1 MKKIVLT
8 FGLISGA
15 IMSALMTA
23 VMVFAHQTNPSSGM
37 IIGYTIMVLSFLLV
51 FFGIRSY
58 RENVGDGYIS
68 FGRALGVGFLIMLIS
83 CVCYV
88 ATWEVVYHKFMPD
101 FGEKYL
107 AQSIERVRASGK
119 SPQEIETEVE
129 NMRSMMQLY
138 NSNIFFN
145 MTITFLEPLPVGVL
159 LSLISAAIL
168 RKRRREDRGEEQ
180 DLQDYRDGVKETSVN
195 PV

>member
-1 MKKIVLT
+1 MKKFVLT

-15 IMSALMTA
+15 IMSGLMTV
-23 VMVFAHQTNPSSGM
+23 VMVFAHQANPSSGM

-58 RENVGDGYIS
+58 RENVGNGYIG
-68 FGRALGVGFLIMLIS
+68 FGRALGVGLLIMLIS
-83 CVCYV
+83 CACYV

-119 SPQEIETEVE
+119 SPQEIESEIQG
-129 NMRSMMQLY
+129 MRSMMQLY

-145 MTITFLEPLPVGVL
+145 MALTFLEPLPVGLVM
-159 LSLISAAIL
+159 SLISAAIL
-168 RKRRREDRGEEQ
+168 RKRRREEQ

>member
-8 FGLISGA
+8 FGLISGV

-23 VMVFAHQTNPSSGM
+23 VIVFAHQTDPGRGM

-58 RENVGDGYIS
+58 RENVGNGYIS

-107 AQSIERVRASGK
+107 AQTIERERASGK
-119 SPQEIETEVE
+119 SPQEIETEIE
-129 NMRSMMQLY
+129 KMRSMMQLY

-145 MTITFLEPLPVGVL
+145 MAITFLEPLPVGVVM
-159 LSLISAAIL
+159 SLISAAIL
-168 RKRRREDRGEEQ
+168 RKRRREGQ
-180 DLQDYRDGVKETSVN
+180 DLQDLQDAVKQTSVN

>member
-8 FGLISGA
+8 FGLIAGA
-15 IMSALMTA
+15 IMSALMTV
-23 VMVFAHQTNPSSGM
+23 VMVFAHQTDPSKGM

-58 RENVGDGYIS
+58 RENVGNGYIS
-68 FGRALGVGFLIMLIS
+68 FGRALGVGLLIMLIS

-119 SPQEIETEVE
+119 SPQEIESEIE
-129 NMRSMMQLY
+129 SMRSMMQLY
-138 NSNIFFN
+138 NTNIFFN
-145 MTITFLEPLPVGVL
+145 MALTFLEPLPVGVL
-159 LSLISAAIL
+159 MSLISAAIL
-168 RKRRREDRGEEQ
+168 RKRRRQEQ
-180 DLQDYRDGVKETSVN
+180 DLQDYPDGVKGTSVN

>member
-8 FGLISGA
+8 FGLISGV

-23 VMVFAHQTNPSSGM
+23 VIVFAHQTDPGRGM
-37 IIGYTIMVLSFLLV
+37 LIGYTIMVLSFLLV

-58 RENVGDGYIS
+58 RENVGNGYIS
-68 FGRALGVGFLIMLIS
+68 FGRALAVGFLIMLIS

-88 ATWEVVYHKFMPD
+88 ITWEVVYHKFMPD

-119 SPQEIETEVE
+119 SPQEIENEIE

-138 NSNIFFN
+138 NSNILFN
-145 MTITFLEPLPVGVL
+145 IAFTLLEPLPPGLVMT
-159 LSLISAAIL
+159 LISALIL
-168 RKRRREDRGEEQ
+168 RKRRREERGEEQ

>member
-23 VMVFAHQTNPSSGM
+23 VILFAHQTDPGHGM
-37 IIGYTIMVLSFLLV
+37 VIGYTIMVLSFLLV
-51 FFGIRSY
+51 FFGVRSY
-58 RENVGDGYIS
+58 RENVGNGYIS
-68 FGRALGVGFLIMLIS
+68 FGRALGVGLLIMLIS

-88 ATWEVVYHKFMPD
+88 ATWEVVYHKFIPD

-107 AQSIERVRASGK
+107 AQSIERLRASGK
-119 SPQEIETEVE
+119 SPQEIENKIE

-138 NSNIFFN
+138 NSNILFN
-145 MTITFLEPLPVGVL
+145 IAFTLLEPLPPGLVMT
-159 LSLISAAIL
+159 LISALIL
-168 RKRRREDRGEEQ
+168 RKRRRQEEDLHGFQ
-180 DLQDYRDGVKETSVN
+180 DAVKETSVN

>member
-15 IMSALMTA
+15 IMSASMTA
-23 VMVFAHQTNPSSGM
+23 IMVFAHQTNPSNGM
-37 IIGYTIMVLSFLLV
+37 IIGYTMMVLSFLLV

-58 RENVGDGYIS
+58 RENVGNGYVS
-68 FGRALGVGFLIMLIS
+68 FGRALAVGFLIMLIS
-83 CVCYV
+83 CACYV
-88 ATWEVVYHKFMPD
+88 ATWEVVYHKLMPD
-101 FGEKYL
+101 FTEKYM
-107 AQSIERVRASGK
+107 AQSIARVRASGK
-119 SPQEIETEVE
+119 SPQEIQTEIE

-145 MTITFLEPLPVGVL
+145 MAITFLEPLPVGVL
-159 LSLISAAIL
+159 MSLVSAFIL
-168 RKRRREDRGEEQ
+168 RKRRRGEQ

>member
-15 IMSALMTA
+15 IMSAMMTA

-58 RENVGDGYIS
+58 RENIGNGYIG
-68 FGRALGVGFLIMLIS
+68 FGRALGVGLLIMLIS

-107 AQSIERVRASGK
+107 AQSIERMRNSGK
-119 SPQEIETEVE
+119 PPQEVENEIE

-145 MTITFLEPLPVGVL
+145 MGITFLEPLPVGVL
-159 LSLISAAIL
+159 MSLVSAFIL
-168 RKRRREDRGEEQ
+168 KKRRSEEQ

>member
-23 VMVFAHQTNPSSGM
+23 VIVFAHQTDPARGM
-37 IIGYTIMVLSFLLV
+37 VIGYTIMVLSFLLI
-51 FFGIRSY
+51 FFGVRSY
-58 RENVGDGYIS
+58 RENVANGYIS
-68 FGRALGVGFLIMLIS
+68 FGRAFGVGVLIMLIS
-83 CVCYV
+83 CACYV
-88 ATWEVVYHKFMPD
+88 ATWEVVSHKFIPD

-119 SPQEIETEVE
+119 SPQEIENEIE

-138 NSNIFFN
+138 NSNILVNIAF
-145 MTITFLEPLPVGVL
+145 TLLEPLPPGLVMTL
-159 LSLISAAIL
+159 LSALIL
-168 RKRRREDRGEEQ
+168 RKRRRQEQ
-180 DLQDYRDGVKETSVN
+180 DLHGFQDAVKETSVN

>member
-15 IMSALMTA
+15 IMSAMMTA
-23 VMVFAHQTNPSSGM
+23 TMVFAHQTNPSSGM

-58 RENVGDGYIS
+58 RENVGNGYIS
-68 FGRALGVGFLIMLIS
+68 FGRALGVGLLIMLIS
-83 CVCYV
+83 SACYV
-88 ATWEVVYHKFMPD
+88 ATWEIVYHKFMPD

-119 SPQEIETEVE
+119 SPQEIETEIE
-129 NMRSMMQLY
+129 SMRSMMQLY

-145 MTITFLEPLPVGVL
+145 MALTFLEPLPVGVL
-159 LSLISAAIL
+159 MSLISAAIL
-168 RKRRREDRGEEQ
+168 RKRRREAGGEEQ

>member
-8 FGLISGA
+8 FGLLSGA
-15 IMSALMTA
+15 IMSGLMTT
-23 VMVFAHQTNPSSGM
+23 VIVFAHQTDPGRGM
-37 IIGYTIMVLSFLLV
+37 AIGYTIMVLSFLLV

-119 SPQEIETEVE
+119 SPQEIESEIQG
-129 NMRSMMQLY
+129 MRSMMQLY

-145 MTITFLEPLPVGVL
+145 MALTFLEPLPVGLVM
-159 LSLISAAIL
+159 SLISAAIL
-168 RKRRREDRGEEQ
+168 RKRRREEQ